1 VVNTHLINL
10 YWDLGKMIVEKQS
23 SYSWGKSIVENLAKD
38 LLLEFPDMRG
48 FFKSNL
54 WAMSQFYIAY
64 KDNEFLQL

>member
-1 VVNTHLINL
+1 
-10 YWDLGKMIVEKQS
+10 MIVEKQS

-64 KDNEFLQL
+64 KDNEFLQLLFGEISWAKHLFIMR